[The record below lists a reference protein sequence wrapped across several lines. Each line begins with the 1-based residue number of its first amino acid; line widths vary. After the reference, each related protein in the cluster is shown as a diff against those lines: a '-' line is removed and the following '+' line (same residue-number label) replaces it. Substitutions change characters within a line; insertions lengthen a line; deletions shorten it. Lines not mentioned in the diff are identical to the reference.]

1 MDESVSIEF
10 LIRLTQILV
19 NFGWMVCS
27 WLLFLPLF
35 SIYTDLRNVLTLL
48 GLDID
53 DDRKLLKLKLSA
65 DPNNK
70 GVISFSKFVVLI
82 ELNQVRWLFVGVD
95 GLSFMPGQEFTKL

>member
-82 ELNQVRWLFVGVD
+82 ELNQVRWLLVGVD
-95 GLSFMPGQEFTKL
+95 GLLFMPGQEFTKL

>member
-1 MDESVSIEF
+1 MDESVSTEF

-19 NFGWMVCS
+19 KLGWMVGS
-27 WLLFLPLF
+27 RLLFLPLF
-35 SIYTDLRNVLTLL
+35 SIYIDLRNVLTLL

-82 ELNQVRWLFVGVD
+82 ELNQVRWLLVGVD
-95 GLSFMPGQEFTKL
+95 GLLFMPGQEFTKL

>member
-1 MDESVSIEF
+1 MDESVSTEF

-19 NFGWMVCS
+19 KLGWMVGS
-27 WLLFLPLF
+27 RLLFLPLF
-35 SIYTDLRNVLTLL
+35 SIYIDLRNVLTLL

-82 ELNQVRWLFVGVD
+82 ELNQVRRLFVGVD